1 MPVESGEGNEPRRR
15 RPAFEVDSKARL
27 VDAGQAVDVQVTV
40 TCPAGAKVS
49 EAFLYVSQDGNQSRL
64 TKANVSSGLIVL
76 DMLPQLLA
84 RVQLRRVAR

>member
-1 MPVESGEGNEPRRR
+1 LPVVSREGNEPRRR

-40 TCPAGAKVS
+40 TCPAGAKVL

-64 TKANVSSGLIVL
+64 TKANVSKWT
-76 DMLPQLLA
+76 DRA
-84 RVQLRRVAR
+84 